1 MRKELMITKLTPN
14 TGRVYAMT
22 PFGGYYGI
30 TDEIPLADCRA
41 FVLTHQR
48 DLRTFKVTATSARK
62 DARRRLHCKIYAP
75 SEEDAVGIFVKLAA
89 GDLSGKRLDLYTGDW
104 KLIASGEDYDFEKEK
119 EN

>member
-1 MRKELMITKLTPN
+1 MITKLTPN

-30 TDEIPLADCRA
+30 SDEMPLADCRA

-75 SEEDAVGIFVKLAA
+75 SEEDAVGIFMKLVE
-89 GDLSGKRLDLYTGDW
+89 GDLSGKELDLYTGDW
-104 KLIASGEDYDFEKEK
+104 KLIASGKQIKYEK